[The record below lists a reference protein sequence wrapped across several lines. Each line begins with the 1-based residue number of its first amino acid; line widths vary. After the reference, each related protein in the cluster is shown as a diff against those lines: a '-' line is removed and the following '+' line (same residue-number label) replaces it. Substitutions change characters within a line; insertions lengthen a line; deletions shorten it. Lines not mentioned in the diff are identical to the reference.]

1 MGKAAGVKSSGL
13 NTENQ
18 FKYINLMNYVNREN
32 VSNSYDNEDEDE
44 DDDEDEDEDEE
55 ITGAGKYYYPKRF
68 L

>member
-1 MGKAAGVKSSGL
+1 MGEIAGIKSSNL

-18 FKYINLMNYVNREN
+18 FKYINLMNYVNR
-32 VSNSYDNEDEDE
+32 DQ
-44 DDDEDEDEDEE
+44 EE